1 MEASLCISSLIRICF
16 CSWKQHL
23 QFHEFYGM
31 WDLPEKIQFL
41 LKQNDFMVLIGSSFF
56 NHGKHW
62 NSWRPRLKA
71 SSNVEVFW
79 WLLSC
84 GCCLVAKVQ
93 ERESCS
99 VVSDSLQPH
108 GLYSLWNSPGQNTG
122 VCSLSL
128 LQGIS
133 PTHGSN
139 PGLPHCRVILYQLS
153 QKGCPRILELVAY
166 PFSSRFSQPRNRTRV
181 SCIVG
186 KLLTN
191 WAIREALSH

>member
-1 MEASLCISSLIRICF
+1 MKSTGKNPVSSETE
-16 CSWKQHL
+16 W
-23 QFHEFYGM
+23 FHGTH
-31 WDLPEKIQFL
+31 W
-41 LKQNDFMVLIGSSFF
+41 SSFF
-56 NHGKHW
+56 NRGKHW

-71 SSNVEVFW
+71 SSEVEVFW
-79 WLLSC
+79 WPLSC
-84 GCCLVAKVQ
+84 GCCLVAKMQ
-93 ERESCS
+93 ERQSCS

-122 VCSLSL
+122 VGSLSL

-139 PGLPHCRVILYQLS
+139 PGLLHCRVILYQLN
-153 QKGCPRILELVAY
+153 QKGSPRILELVAY

-186 KLLTN
+186 KLFTN